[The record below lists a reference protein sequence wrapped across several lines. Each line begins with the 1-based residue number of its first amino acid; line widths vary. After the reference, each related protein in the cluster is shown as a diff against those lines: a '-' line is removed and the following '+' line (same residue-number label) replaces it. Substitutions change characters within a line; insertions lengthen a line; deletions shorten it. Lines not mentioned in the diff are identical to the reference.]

1 MAIRCLKFFIFTAI
15 FLFQVSV
22 TKAETQG
29 KKGFYL
35 GLSPVGLYYF
45 QSLNDPT
52 EQSFGYGLD
61 FQFGGH
67 SHERISIYGQIE
79 STLFVVSGDS
89 DEGSLPSILFDIG
102 PAVKYRF
109 LKDKNWF
116 LTGGLGISLSGLG
129 TDSQVGA
136 QHGLFFSSGIGYDFR
151 IRKRAFVAPEL
162 SLKFYPN
169 QNQSNPFSFSD
180 RRGLDQAIQTK
191 FALNFGWYF

>member
-1 MAIRCLKFFIFTAI
+1 MKLSKFLIFTAI
-15 FLFQVSV
+15 FLFQVSI
-22 TKAETQG
+22 TKAETQD

-35 GLSPVGLYYF
+35 GLSPLGLSYF

-52 EQSFGYGLD
+52 EQSFGYGLNL
-61 FQFGGH
+61 QLGGH
-67 SHERISIYGQIE
+67 FHERVSIYGQIE
-79 STLFVVSGDS
+79 SMLFVVSGDS

-116 LTGGLGISLSGLG
+116 LTGGLGISLPGLG
-129 TDSQVGA
+129 ADSQVGA

-151 IRKRAFVAPEL
+151 IKKRAFVAPEL

-169 QNQSNPFSFSD
+169 QNTDHPFAFST
-180 RRGLDQAIQTK
+180 RGGVDQALQSK
-191 FALNFGWYF
+191 FTLHFGWYF